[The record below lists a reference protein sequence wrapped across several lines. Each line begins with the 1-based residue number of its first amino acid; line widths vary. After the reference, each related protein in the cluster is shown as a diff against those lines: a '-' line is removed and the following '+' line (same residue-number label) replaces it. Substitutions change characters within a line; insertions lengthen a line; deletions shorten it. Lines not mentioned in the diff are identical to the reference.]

1 MRATAYPHI
10 VTQLARWTAVGLLM
24 LCAVP
29 RILAADVPELEWR
42 VKAAYLYRFAGHVEW
57 PAAAFRDA
65 EAPLTIAVAGADEL
79 LGELTKLKG
88 GKPLADR
95 ALDVRAWRGGD
106 SLSGV
111 QIFFVGRQDAK
122 TMQRALDSARNLPV
136 LVVTDADGAL
146 TLGSIIN
153 FLLVENRVRFEVS
166 LGQAERSGLKVS
178 SRLLAVAQRV
188 QGGRTP

>member
-1 MRATAYPHI
+1 MSASHPLVSLLPHRL
-10 VTQLARWTAVGLLM
+10 VALLLLLWAPWIM
-24 LCAVP
+24 AGD
-29 RILAADVPELEWR
+29 APELETR

-57 PAAAFRDA
+57 PPAAFRDA

-79 LGELTKLKG
+79 MGELVKLKG

-95 ALDVRAWRGGD
+95 TLDVRAWRGGD
-106 SLSGV
+106 SLAGV
-111 QIFFVGRQDAK
+111 QILFVGRQDTKA
-122 TMQRALDSARNLPV
+122 MQRVLDAARSLPV
-136 LVVTDADGAL
+136 LVVTESEGAL
-146 TLGSIIN
+146 TLGSAIN
-153 FLLVENRVRFEVS
+153 FLLVDNRVRFEVS